1 MKGSLVSEASLP
13 ITYVRFKANAAT
25 ATEGAPL
32 PRWLCAVQA
41 IVAYQWLLSGL
52 NKLLNSGFSTHLP
65 LALQQSVQSN
75 PYSWYVT
82 MMRQMVLPHSTAYAA
97 LLAWTEAA
105 VGGVLLAGALLW
117 IVQPRSF
124 LTGLLGRLGCLALAA
139 AALISLNGYLL
150 AGNGVPWIDPA
161 HAYQQAVPLDAIM
174 ALIALALLGANL
186 SSLRRS

>member
-1 MKGSLVSEASLP
+1 VSEASLP

-25 ATEGAPL
+25 VAEHIPL
-32 PRWLCAVQA
+32 PRWLCAIQA

-52 NKLLNSGFSTHLP
+52 NKLLNSGFSAHLP
-65 LALQQSVQSN
+65 LVLQQGVQNN

-82 MMRQMVLPHSTAYAA
+82 MMRQMVLPHSASYAS
-97 LLAWTEAA
+97 LLAWTETA
-105 VGGVLLAGALLW
+105 VGAVLLAGAVLW

-139 AALISLNGYLL
+139 AAIISLNGYLL

-186 SSLRRS
+186 NSVRRS